1 MPQKSEEE
9 RNPIDKGEPVTPSE
23 KYLDRLCLGTFL
35 SLWSYPAIYRDQRA
49 VGTNGDGKEV
59 CDHLV
64 VFGNDVII
72 FSDKHCQFPKGPD
85 LVVSWKRWFRRAIES
100 SAEQA
105 LGAERWIRQFPN
117 RLFIDRLCTKKFPI
131 ELPACDKMQFHLVV
145 VAHGISEIA
154 RESLGGSGGMAV
166 NAAIKGLLNH
176 EKPFQIGDLD
186 PEKTF
191 VHVLDDDSLELL
203 LTQRDTISDFVSYL
217 GKRASF
223 LRGSPVVAA
232 PGERQLL
239 ALYMVGLDEKNQHDF
254 ILPPGADTEPFVQVP
269 DWLWT
274 HFQSQPERIAQL
286 KQDQVSYLWDDLI
299 EKCNKHVLED
309 TQYFRPEGGLKDSET
324 ILRFMAKEP
333 RFMRRF
339 LSRTLLEMVQI
350 TPKDKRRLRVWK
362 PDYPGQPHYVFLL
375 FPHPPSIS
383 EKVYREVR
391 QKYLHASCMVAKLG
405 NPDATHIIG
414 FATESDPDN
423 VERSEDFCFL
433 DATEWPEKLQQEA
446 RKLQK
451 EFQILVNPIVIA
463 GRISEFPKPPN

>member
-1 MPQKSEEE
+1 
-9 RNPIDKGEPVTPSE
+9 
-23 KYLDRLCLGTFL
+23 
-35 SLWSYPAIYRDQRA
+35 
-49 VGTNGDGKEV
+49 
-59 CDHLV
+59 
-64 VFGNDVII
+64 
-72 FSDKHCQFPKGPD
+72 
-85 LVVSWKRWFRRAIES
+85 
-100 SAEQA
+100 
-105 LGAERWIRQFPN
+105 
-117 RLFIDRLCTKKFPI
+117 
-131 ELPACDKMQFHLVV
+131 
-145 VAHGISEIA
+145 
-154 RESLGGSGGMAV
+154 MAV

-239 ALYMVGLDEKNQHDF
+239 ALYMVGLDERISTISFFLQVL
-254 ILPPGADTEPFVQVP
+254 ILSHLSRYLIGSGRIPITARENSAAQTGP
-269 DWLWT
+269 
-274 HFQSQPERIAQL
+274 SQL
-286 KQDQVSYLWDDLI
+286 SLDDLI

-391 QKYLHASCMVAKLG
+391 QRYLHASCMVAKLG